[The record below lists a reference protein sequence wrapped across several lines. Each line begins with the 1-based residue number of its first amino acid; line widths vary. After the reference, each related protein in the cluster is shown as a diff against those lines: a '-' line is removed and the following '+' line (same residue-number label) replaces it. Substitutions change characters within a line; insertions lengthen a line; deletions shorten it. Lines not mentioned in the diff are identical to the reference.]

1 MEPTKVTTSTG
12 GISIAYDFSPY
23 LERIAAALETIAI
36 ASTTTGIR
44 SVGPYDWV
52 TPTEVYDWYNQNLS
66 SLIASTSTINT
77 LVSNIST
84 ITNNLPKFL

>member
-1 MEPTKVTTSTG
+1 MEPTTVTTSTG
-12 GISIAYDFSPY
+12 GISIAYDYSSY
-23 LERIAAALETIAI
+23 LERIASALETIAV

-52 TPTEVYDWYNQNLS
+52 APTEIYDWYNQSLS
-66 SLIASTSTINT
+66 SLIASTSTLNT
-77 LVSNIST
+77 MVSNIST